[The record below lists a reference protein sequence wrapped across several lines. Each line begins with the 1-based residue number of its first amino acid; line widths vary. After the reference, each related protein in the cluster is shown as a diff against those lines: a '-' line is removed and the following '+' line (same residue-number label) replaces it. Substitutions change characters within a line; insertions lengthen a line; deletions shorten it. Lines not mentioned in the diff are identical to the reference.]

1 MDEFVP
7 FNYFSFQSS
16 ENYDGQYHSMKGVF
30 TAEELATRD
39 DTFRVADEIER
50 KIEQCGE
57 MLTKR
62 EFFLE
67 EYDEE
72 GNIKEEYLKDND
84 GKEHN
89 IELIGFPGFFV
100 KKDIFN
106 KLVRPIRSSNGKYE
120 LQNGTIDALIR
131 QSYRGKIPMKLVVHP
146 GTFWGDHYRDLYF
159 EGIDAKEDYIFGV
172 VDIEL
177 LCKILQEKGINASVS
192 TLNIN
197 FSEQEMRERIHWLVK
212 KYPYPEHAEEFN
224 EGLRQLNE
232 EMDALYPPLEFP
244 STDQYLNNLN
254 RTQMLSSISIT
265 IPFSKF
271 LKERKNNQKI
281 A

>member
-57 MLTKR
+57 MLTKK

-131 QSYRGKIPMKLVVHP
+131 QSYRGKI
-146 GTFWGDHYRDLYF
+146 
-159 EGIDAKEDYIFGV
+159 
-172 VDIEL
+172 
-177 LCKILQEKGINASVS
+177 Q
-192 TLNIN
+192 
-197 FSEQEMRERIHWLVK
+197 
-212 KYPYPEHAEEFN
+212 
-224 EGLRQLNE
+224 
-232 EMDALYPPLEFP
+232 
-244 STDQYLNNLN
+244 
-254 RTQMLSSISIT
+254 
-265 IPFSKF
+265 
-271 LKERKNNQKI
+271 
-281 A
+281 